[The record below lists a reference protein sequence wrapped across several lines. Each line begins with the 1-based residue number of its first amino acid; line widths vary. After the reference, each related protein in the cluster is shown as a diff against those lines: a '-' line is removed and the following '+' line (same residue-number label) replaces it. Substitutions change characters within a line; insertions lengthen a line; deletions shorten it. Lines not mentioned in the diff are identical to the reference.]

1 MTTQDI
7 LEIAARCEAATG
19 PDTQLDALI
28 WCAINDLEPWQRVID
43 DFERGQATRY
53 TASLDAAMTLVPEG
67 LRRVEFGTYDAGG
80 AWAYVWSVPTDEK
93 GEADAATEALALTAA
108 SLKARAHTKGEK

>member
-7 LEIAARCEAATG
+7 LELAARCEAASA
-19 PDTQLDALI
+19 DEQRELI
-28 WCAINDLEPWQRVID
+28 WEAAIAVRVAGDLMREM
-43 DFERGQATRY
+43 FEAGAF
-53 TASLDAAMTLVPEG
+53 LDAAMTLVPEG
-67 LRRVEFGTYDAGG
+67 LRRIEFGTYEAGG

-108 SLKARAHTKGEK
+108 ALKARAHTKGEE